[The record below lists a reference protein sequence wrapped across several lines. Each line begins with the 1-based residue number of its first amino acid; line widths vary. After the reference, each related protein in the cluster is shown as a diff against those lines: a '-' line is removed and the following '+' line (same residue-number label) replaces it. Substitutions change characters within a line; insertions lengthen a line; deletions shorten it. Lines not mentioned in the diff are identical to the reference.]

1 MEVNEILR
9 QCRIDVNTVY
19 LPDIQLDRKTYLA
32 VAQKLELIGGKWNRK
47 AKGFIFEQNPT
58 ELLSDIQNGE
68 NRNLKKEYQFF
79 ETPEDLAKELV
90 DFIPLNDSLNEQTV
104 LEPSAGRGA
113 IVRMINKLRPELK
126 VYHCELMDLNQ
137 KMFNGNSTFLQS
149 DFLTLPENKKYGVIV
164 ANPPFNKNQ
173 DIDHFYKMTK
183 IAEKRVISVMSN
195 HWKNSSNKKETEF
208 REFVAANNVQV
219 IDIEAGRFKESGT
232 MISSCILVYDIE

>member
-9 QCRIDVNTVY
+9 QCRIDSNRLY
-19 LPDIQLDRKTYLA
+19 LPDIQFDRKTYLA

-47 AKGFIFEQNPT
+47 AKGFIFEQNPE

-90 DFIPLNDSLNEQTV
+90 DFIPLKGSLNEQTV

-126 VYHCELMDLNQ
+126 VYHCELMSLNQ

-149 DFLTLPENKKYGVIV
+149 DFLTLPEDKKYDVIV
-164 ANPPFNKNQ
+164 ANPPFNMNQ

-208 REFVAANNVQV
+208 REFVAANNMQV